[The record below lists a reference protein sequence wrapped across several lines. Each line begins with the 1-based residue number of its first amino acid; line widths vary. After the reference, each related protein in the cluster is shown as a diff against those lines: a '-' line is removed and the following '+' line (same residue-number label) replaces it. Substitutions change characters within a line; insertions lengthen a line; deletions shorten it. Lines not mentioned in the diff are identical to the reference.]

1 MMESA
6 INQNLMELVKARRE
20 EMKILIEIRNML
32 QDRRAEQVMRQTE
45 EARKQDSMHI
55 DPDEAW

>member
-32 QDRRAEQVMRQTE
+32 QDIRAEQVMRQTE